1 MFKGLRTLVVCSLLG
16 FVCTCA
22 TIAQANAQSILNEV
36 QQRGTVRVATVTGS
50 PPFAFTDNNGNLE
63 GFDIDIAKLIAKSL
77 FNDENKIEF
86 VRTSFD
92 GRWETVNSGRA
103 DFGIMGTT
111 IYPARL
117 LQANFTEGYIDS
129 GNGCLVKKNS
139 PYHSF
144 KDLNDSKVT
153 IAFLNIA
160 QDHKRHDEMY
170 PKAKTLYLEHQADQY
185 AAVQSGQ
192 ASAACT
198 DYPVLA
204 YAVKQHP
211 DQLRML
217 PGMTQGVYNNAIFM
231 KQGDFQWWLYLN
243 TMVNEMKHGSLY
255 TDYNKIYEK
264 WFGTH
269 APPER

>member
-1 MFKGLRTLVVCSLLG
+1 MFKPLRTALLCSFLAAA
-16 FVCTCA
+16 FA
-22 TIAQANAQSILNEV
+22 AASIAQASAQSILNEV
-36 QQRGTVRVATVTGS
+36 QQRGTLRVATVTGS
-50 PPFAFTDNNGNLE
+50 PPFAFTDKNGNLE
-63 GFDIDIAKLIAKSL
+63 GFDIDIAHLIAKSL

-139 PYHSF
+139 SIKNF
-144 KDLNDSKVT
+144 KDLNASNVT

-160 QDHKRHDEMY
+160 QDHKRHDELY
-170 PKAKTLYLEHQADQY
+170 PKSKTLYLEHQADQY

-192 ASAACT
+192 ATAACT

-204 YAVKQHP
+204 YAVSQHP
-211 DQLRML
+211 NELRML

-243 TMVNEMKHGSLY
+243 TMVS
-255 TDYNKIYEK
+255 
-264 WFGTH
+264 
-269 APPER
+269 